1 MRSVIAIG
9 RYRVSCVSMRDAL
22 SGGFLGGWAG
32 FEIADLAA
40 DCLHPSHG
48 RLGTEYLPIA
58 ITPITVNCMR
68 NEAD

>member
-1 MRSVIAIG
+1 MG

-48 RLGTEYLPIA
+48 RLGTE
-58 ITPITVNCMR
+58 
-68 NEAD
+68 